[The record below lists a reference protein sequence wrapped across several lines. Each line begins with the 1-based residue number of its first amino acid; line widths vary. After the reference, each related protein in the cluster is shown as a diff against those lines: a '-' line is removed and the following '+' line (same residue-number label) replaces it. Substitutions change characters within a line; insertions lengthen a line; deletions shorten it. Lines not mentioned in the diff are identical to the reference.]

1 MTRTGKLSPK
11 RKKGLAVVGLVMG
24 ILGPQATQEEIHER
38 VVRDANDW
46 KKLFDWS
53 IPERASLSW
62 VKQYIR
68 DIQNAEKQKWLDSPW
83 HTGIFAV
90 HDKHELE
97 IPLDQLS
104 VVMET
109 AMRAFAGGKRLTTR
123 EAMWVARLNAL
134 MQINPDQATDNEIE
148 NIYGLAVAYSAR
160 ERASRAATFVTS
172 SGHSVLTAEQESE
185 RDTWPLDVFVALTE
199 SVIAPA
205 WPLYEVLIEAEY
217 TTEPIWPTGPAVRM
231 GITPTSDEVKP
242 LYDLLF
248 DAVSEL
254 AGSCKAMISALLWL
268 RAYAE
273 EQIEFVAK
281 SGESAVNFT
290 DVSPSGVSYPPITN
304 PVQFWEAAR
313 DAPKWDALPPTKQRE
328 MAREIGNRVMKEI
341 NAEKCEAE
349 RVQAEQQTETAREIA
364 LQVMGLID
372 RQKGI
377 ENDD

>member
-24 ILGPQATQEEIHER
+24 KLGPQATQEEIHER

-46 KKLFDWS
+46 KRLFDWS

-134 MQINPDQATDNEIE
+134 IQINPDQATDSEIE

-172 SGHSVLTAEQESE
+172 SGHSVLTAEQELE

-199 SVIAPA
+199 SVITPA
-205 WPLYEVLIEAEY
+205 WTLYEVLIEAEY
-217 TTEPIWPTGPAVRM
+217 TTEPIWPTDPAVRM
-231 GITPTSDEVKP
+231 GITPTSYEVKP
-242 LYDLLF
+242 LYDLLLG
-248 DAVSEL
+248 AVPEL
-254 AGSCKAMISALLWL
+254 AGSCKAMTSALLSL

-273 EQIEFVAK
+273 QRVEYGPQ
-281 SGESAVNFT
+281 SGESAVDSIT
-290 DVSPSGVSYPPITN
+290 EPI
-304 PVQFWEAAR
+304 QFKAATKS
-313 DAPKWDALPPTKQRE
+313 APKWDSLSDEEKLAKANEVGIQVTKLVEQR
-328 MAREIGNRVMKEI
+328 KD
-341 NAEKCEAE
+341 
-349 RVQAEQQTETAREIA
+349 
-364 LQVMGLID
+364 ID
-372 RQKGI
+372 RD
-377 ENDD
+377 N